1 MITRFTGTPMR
12 ESGHATRLRTSE
24 AIATPI
30 AVGTH
35 HERPIRAP
43 AAAVQKATAS
53 SSQGEPSGRRRSS
66 CLQASLNTRALDWP
80 LANGAGPA
88 GSLQSLVQRQFSISG
103 RSSRCSRM

>member
-24 AIATPI
+24 ATATPI
-30 AVGTH
+30 VVGTH
-35 HERPIRAP
+35 H
-43 AAAVQKATAS
+43 Q
-53 SSQGEPSGRRRSS
+53 RSRIVVP
-66 CLQASLNTRALDWP
+66 LQASLNTCAVGWP
-80 LANGAGPA
+80 LASGAGPA